1 MRASLPSAIHRRE
14 SPRTPGSGSAGSIP
28 RFVRLDF
35 AGATQTVFYVM
46 AAVMAAAAVVA
57 ILGLRRGAQQEV
69 STADAADAGTPAA
82 DATDAGSAEEP
93 GRSWR

>member
-1 MRASLPSAIHRRE
+1 
-14 SPRTPGSGSAGSIP
+14 
-28 RFVRLDF
+28 
-35 AGATQTVFYVM
+35 VFYVM
-46 AAVMAAAAVVA
+46 AAVMAAAAVLA

-69 STADAADAGTPAA
+69 STGDAAEAGTPAA